1 MSGYMVDY
9 RPDIVMRCSYSQK
22 SYNILTGNVN
32 DTPTGT
38 HSPSD
43 LYICRFYKFKHL
55 LTFPAYG
62 CYTKNRKK
70 KGKEWK

>member
-1 MSGYMVDY
+1 MTTHTDL
-9 RPDIVMRCSYSQK
+9 
-22 SYNILTGNVN
+22 NI
-32 DTPTGT
+32 
-38 HSPSD
+38 
-43 LYICRFYKFKHL
+43 YRFYRFKHL